1 MSFGITKQKRLSRRL
16 TVEQPMN
23 RSERR
28 NKNIEVVKKTP
39 STFNDPHL
47 NIDPSIINTPN
58 LTITIYS
65 AKSFIVMGDTLK
77 HSDAMTRL
85 GGKYTQLK
93 IGLAWLFSN
102 VKRPS
107 VEHYIETGEI
117 CPHTYTHEERQK
129 FEQRGT
135 NMGAIDSIK
144 LQQVFSD
151 IRNAFDVNED
161 YEGASI
167 LDVIDQIENI
177 HLPKPPISVKKAVPI
192 SKNNTTTSSDE
203 MSSEDDTD

>member
-23 RSERR
+23 RSERA
-28 NKNIEVVKKTP
+28 NKNIKVKKVEKK
-39 STFNDPHL
+39 SFNDPHL

-117 CPHTYTHEERQK
+117 RPHTYTQEERQR
-129 FEQRGT
+129 FDQRGT
-135 NMGAIDSIK
+135 NVGTIDSTK
-144 LQQVFSD
+144 LQQVFAD
-151 IRNAFDVNED
+151 LRNAFDVDED

-177 HLPKPPISVKKAVPI
+177 HLPKPPVVVKKAVPI
-192 SKNNTTTSSDE
+192 TKNTTES
-203 MSSEDDTD
+203 